1 MKTLLVT
8 IFLIL
13 SGVCFSQGTLSEENA
28 KQYIDVFFDGFH
40 KKDTVKMR
48 SVMVMSMNM
57 YSVYK
62 SKNDGNTVSHY
73 NGSGFLKMVASRDEG
88 VEWEERILD
97 YKINID
103 GNLASIWTPYQFY
116 LNGELS
122 HCGANLFTLV
132 ATDDGWKIMS
142 IIDSRRVKCD
152 E

>member
-1 MKTLLVT
+1 MKTIQIA
-8 IFLIL
+8 IFLII
-13 SGVCFSQGTLSEENA
+13 SGVSFSQSSLSEENA

-48 SVMVMSMNM
+48 SVMVKSMSM
-57 YSVYK
+57 YTAYK
-62 SKNDGNTVSHY
+62 SKNDGDKVSY
-73 NGSGFLKMVASRDEG
+73 FNGAGFLKMVASREEG
-88 VEWEERILD
+88 VVWEEKLLD

-103 GNLASIWTPYQFY
+103 GNLASVWTPYQFY
-116 LNGELS
+116 LNGDLS

-132 ATDDGWKIMS
+132 ATTDGWKIMS